1 MTNRRDACVAS
12 WKPQSL
18 YVAVSCCV
26 GVDCYLL
33 WGDWK
38 MSYNQRWLPAISKLI
53 CLSLYNTQYFRIPV
67 SPLNSLLSIFKVEA
81 SQCCKCYVNGGLAPL
96 MNSNDFCSCGRK
108 ITLKCFLFVTQFTCC
123 FLANLMIS
131 RRVVWMKHF
140 LVFFPPTVP
149 PDMHVDTRPFVLFS
163 LSHTHKQTNI
173 TTIHHTYCVIFLQKS
188 PRPKTIRQTR
198 RNQVR
203 AEMFFIINDES
214 SLNERRRWMTS
225 RDFQV
230 KVTQINSDFLKNPQ
244 SNATL

>member
-38 MSYNQRWLPAISKLI
+38 MSYNQRWLPAISELI

-163 LSHTHKQTNI
+163 LSLSHTQTNKHNNNTSYLLCHI
-173 TTIHHTYCVIFLQKS
+173 FAEEPQTEDNTTDKKKPGESWNVFYYKWRVVTEG
-188 PRPKTIRQTR
+188 KTTL
-198 RNQVR
+198 
-203 AEMFFIINDES
+203 NDFSWLSGES
-214 SLNERRRWMTS
+214 NTN
-225 RDFQV
+225 
-230 KVTQINSDFLKNPQ
+230 K
-244 SNATL
+244 